1 MKQLR
6 NIKKKVGSLLLAM
19 AMIVTSVPVLSH
31 EVYAED
37 NELPGNTQFATVD
50 KLKSFNTNDND
61 GTINPAKVYFGNDNQ
76 QWWIAGSQQKNG
88 LTLFAASPLATQQ
101 KFATDQN
108 NKTYD
113 TQWNCTYP
121 NTVPTSVYSNHY
133 GASPLRT
140 TLQDLENSYFTS
152 SEKNLMN
159 DTTIFTNDTKNNSV
173 YSTTNKLYP
182 VSYTHLF
189 PVLRK
194 AVRAVTQSD
203 SRGLLHVIDEL
214 RREDTPIS
222 RNIAD
227 HIDSFTDYDFAHL
240 LFSDGMVE
248 NAISLD
254 NQLNII
260 QVADLVL
267 PDKDTTFEEY
277 TCLLYTSHQ
286 SICAVC

>member
-1 MKQLR
+1 MYIKILSLAGIKNKDRRKNLKQLR

-61 GTINPAKVYFGNDNQ
+61 GTINPAKVYFGSDNQ

-173 YSTTNKLYP
+173 YSTTNKLYLA
-182 VSYTHLF
+182 YGIY
-189 PVLRK
+189 
-194 AVRAVTQSD
+194 D
-203 SRGLLHVIDEL
+203 SNKYKYIMVGTNSEDSLSNGL
-214 RREDTPIS
+214 
-222 RNIAD
+222 
-227 HIDSFTDYDFAHL
+227 HIDSNYWGNRGKFWLRAP
-240 LFSDGMVE
+240 
-248 NAISLD
+248 SLG
-254 NQLNII
+254 NRRGALI
-260 QVADLVL
+260 A
-267 PDKDTTFEEY
+267 
-277 TCLLYTSHQ
+277 
-286 SICAVC
+286 